1 MNTAWKEGML
11 VNERYKIAGIAGQGG
26 MGTVYMAEDMRLP
39 GKKWA
44 LKRMIKPPGATGHL
58 QEARLLMKLYHP
70 CLPAVADYFDWDEGR
85 EAVLVTE
92 FIQGC
97 TLREYCNEQGLP
109 LAASVLLSIAIQL
122 GGVLDYLH
130 RQTPPVIHR
139 DLKPSNIMMETEER
153 IKLIDFGIAR
163 SFRRGAAEDTQWL
176 GTPGFAAP
184 EQSGGAQTD
193 ARTDIFGLGALLYYL
208 VSGQIYASGSIVSSS
223 SVMLKQLPEL
233 AGLIAQM
240 LAPNPEHRPASAAE
254 VCGSLI
260 AIQRSSMRLPGV
272 HGCSFGPKQ
281 SGKKI
286 VLASIGQGSGA
297 TFITLTL
304 AKLLQERGNV
314 CTAMEHPLHTPEW
327 RTLLAFAGQPE
338 KGRLGELAEP
348 LGYEL
353 WKDRSTRWY
362 TLGYSGRDARDAS
375 SRLERLLD
383 HQNRAADAI
392 LIDISRHW
400 RNPECAALLDGADLL
415 LFAADPW
422 ISKWEPDTIK
432 GYSRI
437 AEGRSRHGLRTGW
450 IANKDMQFPQRS
462 DWLGLLSSPPLACVP
477 LLPPAAW
484 AQCLWEGEWATGH
497 SGWHRELQLA
507 LQAVLNQ
514 VLQH

>member
-1 MNTAWKEGML
+1 
-11 VNERYKIAGIAGQGG
+11 
-26 MGTVYMAEDMRLP
+26 
-39 GKKWA
+39 
-44 LKRMIKPPGATGHL
+44 
-58 QEARLLMKLYHP
+58 MKLYHP

-327 RTLLAFAGQPE
+327 RTCLHL
-338 KGRLGELAEP
+338 
-348 LGYEL
+348 
-353 WKDRSTRWY
+353 
-362 TLGYSGRDARDAS
+362 RD
-375 SRLERLLD
+375 SRKRGGLESW
-383 HQNRAADAI
+383 Q
-392 LIDISRHW
+392 SR
-400 RNPECAALLDGADLL
+400 
-415 LFAADPW
+415 
-422 ISKWEPDTIK
+422 
-432 GYSRI
+432 
-437 AEGRSRHGLRTGW
+437 
-450 IANKDMQFPQRS
+450 
-462 DWLGLLSSPPLACVP
+462 
-477 LLPPAAW
+477 
-484 AQCLWEGEWATGH
+484 
-497 SGWHRELQLA
+497 
-507 LQAVLNQ
+507 
-514 VLQH
+514 